1 MLKYEEVIV
10 CKYNRKVMI
19 AVTLNNNHQLYLVVQ
34 NENNYGF
41 SQNIL
46 KATKFLED
54 EAKKI
59 LNSLISLNNK
69 NLKYKLIKIC

>member
-1 MLKYEEVIV
+1 M
-10 CKYNRKVMI
+10 CKYNKKVMI

-69 NLKYKLIKIC
+69 NLRYKLIKIY

>member
-1 MLKYEEVIV
+1 M